1 MRITESKLRRIIR
14 EELDETH
21 DQVISR
27 MLDMDLRTFDQSE
40 EGWRSLPPDLQID
53 ALRAYIEGPL
63 RRPARPSK
71 SGKHGD
77 KNVTIWH
84 LGQALA
90 IRGDPGD
97 KAQAVQWMKRCKM
110 KRCKSPYDVQW
121 NNYVDATIAFLEDN
135 KTAFEVH
142 ASGENYNSETLE
154 QLRDGWGASYSQAY

>member
-1 MRITESKLRRIIR
+1 
-14 EELDETH
+14 
-21 DQVISR
+21 
-27 MLDMDLRTFDQSE
+27 MDLWTFDQTQ
-40 EGWRSLPPDLQID
+40 EGWRSLPKDLQID

-63 RRPARPSK
+63 RLPARPSK

-77 KNVTIWH
+77 KNTTIWH

-90 IRGDPGD
+90 IRGGPGD
-97 KAQAVQWMKRCKM
+97 KAQAVRWMKSCKNPDDDQ
-110 KRCKSPYDVQW
+110 R

>member
-1 MRITESKLRRIIR
+1 MTESKLRQLIR

-21 DQVISR
+21 DQAISR
-27 MLDMDLRTFDQSE
+27 MLDMDLWTFDQSP
-40 EGWRSLPPDLQID
+40 EGWRSLPKDLQID

-63 RRPARPSK
+63 RLPARPSK

-77 KNVTIWH
+77 KNTTIWH

-97 KAQAVQWMKRCKM
+97 KAQAVQWMKLCK
-110 KRCKSPYDVQW
+110 KPDDDQW
-121 NNYVDATIAFLEDN
+121 NNYVDATIAFLKDN
-135 KTAFEVH
+135 RTAFEEH

-154 QLRDGWGASYSQAY
+154 RLRSRWGDSYSQAY

>member
-27 MLDMDLRTFDQSE
+27 MLNMDLWTFDQTQ

-53 ALRAYIEGPL
+53 ALRAYVEGPL

-71 SGKHGD
+71 SGKRGD
-77 KNVTIWH
+77 KNTTIWH

-90 IRGDPGD
+90 IRGGPGD
-97 KAQAVQWMKRCKM
+97 KAQAVRWMKRSK
-110 KRCKSPYDVQW
+110 KPDDDQW
-121 NNYVDATIAFLEDN
+121 NNYVDATIAFLEDDRA
-135 KTAFEVH
+135 AFEEH
-142 ASGENYNSETLE
+142 TSGENYNSSTLE
-154 QLRDGWGASYSQAY
+154 RLRSGWGTSYSQAY

>member
-1 MRITESKLRRIIR
+1 MRITESKLRRIVR

-27 MLDMDLRTFDQSE
+27 MLNMDLWTFDQTQ

-53 ALRAYIEGPL
+53 ALRAYVEGPL
-63 RRPARPSK
+63 RLSARPSK

-77 KNVTIWH
+77 KNTTIWH

-90 IRGDPGD
+90 IRGGPGD
-97 KAQAVQWMKRCKM
+97 RAQAVRWMKRCKNH
-110 KRCKSPYDVQW
+110 DDDQW

-135 KTAFEVH
+135 RAAFEKH
-142 ASGENYNSETLE
+142 ASGENYNSSTLE
-154 QLRDGWGASYSQAY
+154 RLRSGWGTSYSQAY

>member
-21 DQVISR
+21 DQAISR
-27 MLDMDLRTFDQSE
+27 MLDMDLWTFDQSE
-40 EGWRSLPPDLQID
+40 EGWRSLPEDLQID

-77 KNVTIWH
+77 KNTTIWH

-97 KAQAVQWMKRCKM
+97 KAQAVRWMKLCK
-110 KRCKSPYDVQW
+110 KRSKSPYNNQW

-135 KTAFEVH
+135 KAAFEEH
-142 ASGENYNSETLE
+142 ASGENRNSETLE
-154 QLRDGWGASYSQAY
+154 QLRSRWGASYSQAY

>member
-27 MLDMDLRTFDQSE
+27 MLNMDLWTFDQTQ
-40 EGWRSLPPDLQID
+40 EGWRSLPKDLQID

-63 RRPARPSK
+63 RLPARPSK

-77 KNVTIWH
+77 KDTTIWH

-90 IRGDPGD
+90 IRGGPGD
-97 KAQAVQWMKRCKM
+97 RAQAVRWMKLCKN
-110 KRCKSPYDVQW
+110 PDDDQW

-135 KTAFEVH
+135 RAAFEEH
-142 ASGENYNSETLE
+142 ASGENYNSSTLE
-154 QLRDGWGASYSQAY
+154 RLRDGWGDSYSQAY